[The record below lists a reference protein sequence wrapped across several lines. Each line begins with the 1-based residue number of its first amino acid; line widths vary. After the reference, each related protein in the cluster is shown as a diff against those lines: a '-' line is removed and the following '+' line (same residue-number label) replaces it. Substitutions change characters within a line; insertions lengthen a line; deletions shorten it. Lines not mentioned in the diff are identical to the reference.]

1 MHAPGVETLR
11 ENTLGSLFRLGTPY
25 VITHKVYCQV
35 ESSGKKA
42 ENACCG
48 QCQLT
53 VEMSD
58 RDKNEYVYR
67 AYLLVSPFLWPKKGQ
82 ILSKGKQLLVQVILF
97 IVNKSAKFGE
107 EF

>member
-1 MHAPGVETLR
+1 M
-11 ENTLGSLFRLGTPY
+11 
-25 VITHKVYCQV
+25 HKVYCQV

-48 QCQLT
+48 QCQIT

-58 RDKNEYVYR
+58 CDKNEYVYR
-67 AYLLVSPFLWPKKGQ
+67 AYLLLSPFLWPKKAQ
-82 ILSKGKQLLVQVILF
+82 ILSKRKQLLVQVILF

-107 EF
+107 VKAVGI